1 VVSKVSKFAPKEIS
15 IFHQIDGVNISVT
28 SCGFKKKKKND
39 LVLIKFCEPSRI
51 FSFFTKSTTP
61 GNPII
66 WNKSISYH
74 SKISAL
80 LINSGNAN
88 VFNGSSGKKAI
99 KEIVNFL
106 SVKLKVKKEEIYLAS
121 TGIIGEKFE
130 TQKIIKS
137 IPFLIENLGNTAKAW
152 KSAANAIR
160 TTDTYDK
167 ISSIRGGT
175 KNNIVL
181 NGIAKGSGMIAPNM
195 ATMLAFIFTNVQI
208 DKNLKK
214 QKIKQLVDETFN
226 SITVDSDTSTS
237 DMIMVISVKQKSE
250 NFGKTSSKTINLF
263 LSLLKKTMYELSH
276 QIVKDGEGV
285 TKFITIHVEKA
296 KNDLEA
302 KKIAMSVA
310 NSPLFKT
317 AMSSSDLNWGRI
329 IMAVGKSGAKIN
341 TNKISLK
348 LGNYNILKNG
358 NLVLRS
364 ENAVRKY
371 LSNDEIYLSIDVG
384 FSTGSSKIY
393 TCDLTT
399 EYIKINANY
408 RS

>member
-1 VVSKVSKFAPKEIS
+1 
-15 IFHQIDGVNISVT
+15 
-28 SCGFKKKKKND
+28 
-39 LVLIKFCEPSRI
+39 
-51 FSFFTKSTTP
+51 
-61 GNPII
+61 
-66 WNKSISYH
+66 
-74 SKISAL
+74 
-80 LINSGNAN
+80 
-88 VFNGSSGKKAI
+88 
-99 KEIVNFL
+99 
-106 SVKLKVKKEEIYLAS
+106 
-121 TGIIGEKFE
+121 
-130 TQKIIKS
+130 
-137 IPFLIENLGNTAKAW
+137 
-152 KSAANAIR
+152 
-160 TTDTYDK
+160 
-167 ISSIRGGT
+167 
-175 KNNIVL
+175 
-181 NGIAKGSGMIAPNM
+181 MIAPNM

-237 DMIMVISVKQKSE
+237 DMITVISVKRKSE
-250 NFGKTSSKTINLF
+250 NFSKTSSKNINLF
-263 LSLLKKTMYELSH
+263 LSLLKRTMYELSH

-399 EYIKINANY
+399 EYVKINANY

>member
-1 VVSKVSKFAPKEIS
+1 M
-15 IFHQIDGVNISVT
+15 
-28 SCGFKKKKKND
+28 
-39 LVLIKFCEPSRI
+39 
-51 FSFFTKSTTP
+51 
-61 GNPII
+61 
-66 WNKSISYH
+66 
-74 SKISAL
+74 
-80 LINSGNAN
+80 
-88 VFNGSSGKKAI
+88 
-99 KEIVNFL
+99 
-106 SVKLKVKKEEIYLAS
+106 
-121 TGIIGEKFE
+121 
-130 TQKIIKS
+130 
-137 IPFLIENLGNTAKAW
+137 
-152 KSAANAIR
+152 
-160 TTDTYDK
+160 
-167 ISSIRGGT
+167 
-175 KNNIVL
+175 
-181 NGIAKGSGMIAPNM
+181 AKGSGMIAPNM

-237 DMIMVISVKQKSE
+237 DMITVISVKRKSE
-250 NFGKTSSKTINLF
+250 NFSKTSSKNINLF
-263 LSLLKKTMYELSH
+263 LSLLKRTMYELSH

-399 EYIKINANY
+399 EYVKINANY